1 MDQASG
7 GGAGSHLLL
16 YDGECGLCSHLVQF
30 VLPRDSS
37 GVFRLA
43 SLQGPTG
50 MKFLHGAPVTTVYVI
65 ADYRTARA
73 RLLTKADAAF
83 FVVRALGWPWKAAA
97 VFGVLP
103 SALLDRGYDFVA
115 KHRYRVFGKMDQ
127 CPMPRPE
134 FRDRFIDV

>member
-1 MDQASG
+1 MEQTSR

-16 YDGECGLCSHLVQF
+16 YDGECGLCDRLVQF
-30 VLPRDSS
+30 VLPRDSR
-37 GVFRLA
+37 GVFRFA

-50 MKFLHGAPVTTVYVI
+50 RKFLHGAPLTTVYVV

-73 RLLTKADAAF
+73 RVLAKADAAL
-83 FVVRALGWPWKAAA
+83 FVVRALGWPWKATA

-103 SALLDRGYDFVA
+103 TALLDRGYDFVA
-115 KHRYRVFGKMDQ
+115 THRYRVFGKVDQ
-127 CPMPRPE
+127 CLMPRPE